1 MRHLVTFGDSWVYG
15 VGAGYRKELN
25 STQYEQIR
33 FVKTLCDSNSFR
45 TFLSDFYQAD
55 NLNFA
60 SQGSSNQ
67 RQFRLASEFLESNNK
82 RLDNHLVLWGVT
94 SLYRNEIWDEKTK
107 SWFNFQYADK
117 KIGKEY
123 LMSFDHTKEI
133 KKLVEKIKEMIN
145 KFKMLG
151 ANIYFYDI
159 FNHNDYMEHWN
170 DISEYFLFGQYP
182 KRDLLSILSG
192 EYDTKHF
199 FQSNLDDNYA
209 DPRVRTGIYKEFLNP
224 YSWHPTRKGH
234 ETISKLLVEELNDKN
249 FNFNT

>member
-15 VGAGYRKELN
+15 VGAGYQKELN

-33 FVKTLCDSNSFR
+33 FVKTLCDSNCFR

-123 LMSFDHTKEI
+123 LMSFDHTK
-133 KKLVEKIKEMIN
+133 
-145 KFKMLG
+145 
-151 ANIYFYDI
+151 
-159 FNHNDYMEHWN
+159 
-170 DISEYFLFGQYP
+170 
-182 KRDLLSILSG
+182 
-192 EYDTKHF
+192 
-199 FQSNLDDNYA
+199 
-209 DPRVRTGIYKEFLNP
+209 
-224 YSWHPTRKGH
+224 
-234 ETISKLLVEELNDKN
+234 
-249 FNFNT
+249 